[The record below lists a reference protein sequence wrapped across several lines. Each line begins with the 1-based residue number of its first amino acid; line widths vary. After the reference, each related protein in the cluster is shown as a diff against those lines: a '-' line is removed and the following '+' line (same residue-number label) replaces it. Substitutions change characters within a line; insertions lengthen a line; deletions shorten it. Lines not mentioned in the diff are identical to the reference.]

1 MWPYQSVTR
10 QQLEEKKD
18 LVERLLQK
26 LGAVPTGLGLP
37 HPVSGYGPGM
47 GETFLS
53 QRTVFRCG
61 KVFVRVDEVLFP
73 EKPFLVLGAYGCG
86 VFRNDPEKIAAWWQ
100 ELLEEGLG
108 DCFDSVFHAV
118 LDRSKNQACIRAFEE
133 ICGLGTYPIGVP
145 TSMRFPS
152 GS

>member
-1 MWPYQSVTR
+1 M
-10 QQLEEKKD
+10 
-18 LVERLLQK
+18 ERSLAGSLLITPSQGEALLQTYEQSRPFACSPQNIRTK
-26 LGAVPTGLGLP
+26 TTVENLATVGAIRRLYREDKTTIGVLN
-37 HPVSGYGPGM
+37 
-47 GETFLS
+47 FAS
-53 QRTVFRCG
+53 QGATH
-61 KVFVRVDEVLFP
+61 
-73 EKPFLVLGAYGCG
+73 LVLGAYGCG